1 MAQTLWQITSGI
13 SQNNT
18 IKNNSLWPQN
28 KKQTTQRATTLTEE
42 ICITLN

>member
-1 MAQTLWQITSGI
+1 MAKKLWQII
-13 SQNNT
+13 RDLPQNNT

-28 KKQTTQRATTLTEE
+28 KKQTTQRAETLTEE

>member
-1 MAQTLWQITSGI
+1 MAKTLWQITRDL

-28 KKQTTQRATTLTEE
+28 KKQTTQRAETLTEE